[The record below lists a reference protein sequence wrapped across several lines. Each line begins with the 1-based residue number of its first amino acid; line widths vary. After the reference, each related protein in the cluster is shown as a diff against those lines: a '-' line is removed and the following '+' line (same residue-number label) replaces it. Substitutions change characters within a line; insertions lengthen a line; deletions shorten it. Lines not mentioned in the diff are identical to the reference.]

1 MKTNQ
6 TREESADSGD
16 ELGRPS
22 ALTGVA
28 KSKRFNTPAA
38 RAVGAARAGAG
49 RVGAN
54 PRAPLGLAPLVLI
67 ALVMLGTTNSRAASA
82 GDPVLEWN
90 AIMVSTT
97 ATQNPFF
104 QARFAAITQLAVF
117 EAVNAIDREFEP
129 YLGTISAP
137 HGASPDAAAIA
148 AAHAVLENYFPGD
161 ASALDAAYAASLA
174 GIRNGSAKQDG
185 IGVGEAAAA
194 ALIALRVGDG
204 SAPPKFY
211 LPTSSAPGEWQPTPS
226 CPAAGG
232 ILLQWG
238 GLRPFA
244 IESTTQFRSAPE
256 PALTSR
262 RYAQSYN
269 EVMRVGGIDSAFRP
283 QDRADVA
290 QFYAATAPVPV
301 WNSAAAQT
309 VVEQARSLSD
319 NARTFALMNVAISD
333 AAASVFET
341 KYSYYLWRPETAIHA
356 GGDTAWMP
364 YIVTPCF
371 PSYGSAHASLSNAA
385 RKVLERLYG
394 PRRYSITLS
403 NPAVAGVILQYEN
416 FEQITHD
423 IDDARVYGGIHFRFD
438 QDIGSEQGR
447 QVGEYVYRHILRRA
461 HGERDDRGAGD
472 DGEAGRAVK

>member
-1 MKTNQ
+1 MKTNE
-6 TREESADSGD
+6 THKKSADSGD
-16 ELGRPS
+16 ELGCPS
-22 ALTGVA
+22 NPNGLAKIKHLITSTPCPLGV
-28 KSKRFNTPAA
+28 
-38 RAVGAARAGAG
+38 ARAGTG
-49 RVGAN
+49 RVGTN
-54 PRAPLGLAPLVLI
+54 PSLTLRLAHLVLI
-67 ALVMLGTTNSRAASA
+67 ALVVVLGTTNSRAASA

-90 AIMVSTT
+90 SIMVTTT

-117 EAVNAIDREFEP
+117 EAVNAIDKEFEP

-137 HGASPDAAAIA
+137 HGASPDAAAVA

-185 IGVGEAAAA
+185 IGVGEVAAA
-194 ALIALRVGDG
+194 ALIALRTGDG

-244 IESTTQFRSAPE
+244 IESTSQFRSAPE

-262 RYAQSYN
+262 RYAHSYE
-269 EVMRVGGIDSAFRP
+269 EVMRVGSIDSAFRP

-309 VVEQARSLSD
+309 AVEQGRSMAE
-319 NARTFALMNVAISD
+319 NARTLALMNVAISD
-333 AAASVFET
+333 AAASVFDT
-341 KYSYYLWRPETAIHA
+341 KYTYYLWRPETAIHA
-356 GGDTAWMP
+356 SGDTAWTP

-371 PSYGSAHASLSNAA
+371 PGYGSAHASLSNAA
-385 RKVLERLYG
+385 RRVLERLDG
-394 PRRYSITLS
+394 PRRHSITLS

-447 QVGEYVYRHILRRA
+447 RVGEYVYRHILRRA
-461 HGERDDRGAGD
+461 HGERDDREAGD
-472 DGEAGRAVK
+472 DEGRVER